1 MKEEYKAVFDEL
13 TPDDALLDLKKPR
26 RRMLRPALAL
36 LLALVLTG
44 GILLHETRKPATQP
58 QNRETGVSDTIS
70 RQPRMVLIAGAET
83 LPVGEEEAETAP
95 LSAPLNYRLH
105 CFDLKGLSEDERQA
119 LIDEK
124 RAEFDVLVPEPLP
137 DEEVDE
143 KHFSVEIRE
152 DVSDAPDYIL
162 PFATEM
168 LFEDVYVVIEAS
180 DAFTIR
186 VPEATELLEVT
197 ANCENGAFLW
207 VETHADQGNFKGT
220 LRGCTNLTEFAQ
232 NGDDTIDTAEVR
244 TYDENGNEITTNN
257 ENGWSVSSKTSTYDE
272 YGNEVVERDESA
284 VFSNGNRKMTVE
296 GSFYQAA
303 STGYVKVLWF
313 PTKALVKALAE
324 KGADGTFDLTGMRD
338 TITFTAQFNDGTTET
353 CVTALSFSADG
364 QMNVTVR

>member
-26 RRMLRPALAL
+26 RRMLRPAVAL

-95 LSAPLNYRLH
+95 LSAPLNYKLH
-105 CFDLKGLSEDERQA
+105 CFDLKGLTDDERQA

-124 RAEFDVLVPEPLP
+124 RLEFGVPAPETISEE
-137 DEEVDE
+137 DEDE
-143 KHFSVEIRE
+143 SVSIEME
-152 DVSDAPDYIL
+152 ADATDRLDYIL

-168 LFEDVYVVIEAS
+168 QVEDMYIVIEAG

-197 ANCENGAFLW
+197 ANCENGAFWW
-207 VETHADQGNFKGT
+207 VETHTDQGNARGT
-220 LRGCTNLTEFAQ
+220 LRSFTNPTDL
-232 NGDDTIDTAEVR
+232 DDMEA
-244 TYDENGNEITTNN
+244 
-257 ENGWSVSSKTSTYDE
+257 GWGASSEGRVYDE
-272 YGNEVVERDESA
+272 YGNTIVTKKQSA
-284 VFSNGNRKMTVE
+284 VFSDGCRKMAVE
-296 GSFYQAA
+296 GSFYKAA
-303 STGYVKVLWF
+303 NGYVKVVWF
-313 PTKALVKALAE
+313 PSAALIKALAE

-353 CVTALSFSADG
+353 CVAALSFSADG